1 MLPPRNLRPPT
12 SCTIHFERE
21 LMVTR
26 LATLPIIAAILLASP
41 ARAASPKEAEIDG
54 LRKAYLNLVAGNHD
68 YKGHRAKALKQVEA
82 AAQALGLNIAGDGKA
97 RQQQK
102 NSDTNLSA
110 AKAALEPVLE
120 LAKSQGQPQLEKH
133 VTAAIKEIDTALKI
147 K

>member
-1 MLPPRNLRPPT
+1 
-12 SCTIHFERE
+12 
-21 LMVTR
+21 MVTR